1 VSAGRRERHG
11 RWILQV
17 GNNLALRIPKSVAQ
31 ALNLRTGSRV
41 ELAIENGALV
51 LRPIVRRER
60 TRVYTIDELLRGMT
74 KENVPQEV
82 DWGEARGN
90 EGW

>member
-1 VSAGRRERHG
+1 MV
-11 RWILQV
+11 V
-17 GNNLALRIPKSVAQ
+17 GFCKWGDNLALRIPKSAAQ
-31 ALNLRTGSRV
+31 ALNLHTGSRV

-51 LRPIVRRER
+51 LRPIVRRKR

-82 DWGEARGN
+82 DWGKPLGN
-90 EGW
+90 EAW

>member
-1 VSAGRRERHG
+1 MV
-11 RWILQV
+11 V
-17 GNNLALRIPKSVAQ
+17 GFCKWGDNLALRIPKSAAQ
-31 ALNLRTGSRV
+31 ALNLHTGSRV

-51 LRPIVRRER
+51 LRPIVRRKR

-74 KENVPQEV
+74 KENLPQEV

>member
-1 VSAGRRERHG
+1 MVVGFCKR
-11 RWILQV
+11 

-31 ALNLRTGSRV
+31 ALNLHTRSRV

-51 LRPIVRRER
+51 LRRPIVRRKR

-74 KENVPQEV
+74 KENLPQEV

>member
-1 VSAGRRERHG
+1 LRRHST
-11 RWILQV
+11 L
-17 GNNLALRIPKSVAQ
+17 
-31 ALNLRTGSRV
+31 

-51 LRPIVRRER
+51 LRPIVRRKR
-60 TRVYTIDELLRGMT
+60 TRVHTIDELLRGMT

>member
-1 VSAGRRERHG
+1 MK
-11 RWILQV
+11 I
-17 GNNLALRIPKSVAQ
+17 
-31 ALNLRTGSRV
+31 
-41 ELAIENGALV
+41 AIENDALV
-51 LRPIVRRER
+51 LRPIVRRKR

-74 KENVPQEV
+74 KENVPPEV